1 MKTHEEKVAEFAL
14 ELSPVAPVPCGLEV
28 GDVVTFTNEA
38 GLKFGGYK
46 GIGFK
51 KEIDPEWRPHAFVY
65 LDWASWWFPT
75 SPDTLTKE
83 V

>member
-1 MKTHEEKVAEFAL
+1 MKTHEEKVAELAL
-14 ELSPVAPVPCGLEV
+14 ELSSVAPVPCGLEV

-38 GLKFGGYK
+38 GLRFGGHK
-46 GIGFK
+46 VIGFE

-83 V
+83 A

>member
-38 GLKFGGYK
+38 GLRFGGVQSDRVQK
-46 GIGFK
+46 R
-51 KEIDPEWRPHAFVY
+51 DRPRLETPCLRVSG
-65 LDWASWWFPT
+65 LG
-75 SPDTLTKE
+75 
-83 V
+83 

>member
-38 GLKFGGYK
+38 GLKFGGVQSDRVQK
-46 GIGFK
+46 RN
-51 KEIDPEWRPHAFVY
+51 RPRVAAPRVC
-65 LDWASWWFPT
+65 ASG
-75 SPDTLTKE
+75 LG
-83 V
+83 

>member
-14 ELSPVAPVPCGLEV
+14 ELSSVAPVPCGLEV

-46 GIGFK
+46 VIGFK
-51 KEIDPEWRPHAFVY
+51 KEIDPDWRPHAFVY

-75 SPDTLTKE
+75 SPETLTKE
-83 V
+83 N